1 MPGVCFGCGLYL
13 QSARNKAW
21 RGRTGRARLQ
31 GQPSSEGGPYER
43 LRTGSDGRTCW
54 QTKTGAWALRS
65 RCLTAWQERGYFLQD
80 SLTISTLVAFRCPC
94 SLASASTVS
103 LAFSLAPC
111 MSGCQTLPLTVTVC
125 PRCGESL
132 TVALVTSHVLP
143 SSPVILNSLALS
155 PFARQPVMLRSS
167 LLLSW
172 PGAART
178 TKIGERIRP
187 DATRSCNDHFVFIS
201 ASSREQTDQHASLS
215 FSRLCN
221 QHAPRDLRKAMQ

>member
-65 RCLTAWQERGYFLQD
+65 RCLTAWQERCYFLQD

-94 SLASASTVS
+94 SLASASTAS

-111 MSGCQTLPLTVTVC
+111 ISGCQTLPLTVTVC

-143 SSPVILNSLALS
+143 SSPVTLNSLALS
-155 PFARQPVMLRSS
+155 PFDRQPVMLRTSS
-167 LLLSW
+167 LLSW
-172 PGAART
+172 LGAACAAKT
-178 TKIGERIRP
+178 GERIRP
-187 DATRSCNDHFVFIS
+187 DATRSCNDHFAFIS
-201 ASSREQTDQHASLS
+201 PSFARADRPTRSPQFLS
-215 FSRLCN
+215 PLQPAC
-221 QHAPRDLRKAMQ
+221 ARDKWKAMQ